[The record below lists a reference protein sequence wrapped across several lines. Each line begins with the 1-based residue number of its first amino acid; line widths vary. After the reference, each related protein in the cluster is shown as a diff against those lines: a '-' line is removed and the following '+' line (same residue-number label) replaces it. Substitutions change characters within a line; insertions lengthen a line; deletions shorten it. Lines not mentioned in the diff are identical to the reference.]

1 MRLVKGFLFVAA
13 GFFLLITLI
22 SLLIPSRV
30 MTVKSIII
38 HAPQQ
43 RILPAINDLLLWK
56 QWHPVFKNNAAA
68 VTISNPS
75 TGINAYAQWLA
86 FNRKTNFTITAVF
99 PEGIN
104 FLLNRPGENAVENS
118 LTCIPMQEAG
128 TYQVEWKALTK
139 LKWYPWEKFSGIF
152 TGEITGPGYEAA
164 LKELKNYT
172 EQSQ

>member
-13 GFFLLITLI
+13 GFFMLITLI

-43 RILPAINDLLLWK
+43 KIIHAINDLRAWK
-56 QWHPVFKNNAAA
+56 QWHPVFETYSSL
-68 VTISNPS
+68 VFISNPS
-75 TGINAYAQWLA
+75 NAVNATAEWSSSGKK
-86 FNRKTNFTITAVF
+86 NNVTITAVF

-118 LTCIPMQEAG
+118 LTSMPLQEAG

-139 LKWYPWEKFSGIF
+139 LKWYPWEKFAGIF
-152 TGEITGPGYEAA
+152 TAEITGPGYEAA

-172 EQSQ
+172 EQTQ